1 MIEVRRLEKV
11 YPPVA
16 GGLLSHNEVR
26 ALRGVSLTISDGGAL
41 SIIGESGCGKTTFG
55 RILAGLES
63 YSGGDIVMD
72 GSNLNS
78 VANAERQRHFRR
90 IQLIHQDPYTAL
102 NPSHTI
108 LHAMAVPLRI
118 QANLL
123 QKNDDWILNRSKE
136 LLAMV
141 GLDPVGTLYKYP
153 HALSGGQRQR
163 VVIARALTVD
173 PKILVAD
180 EAVSMI
186 DVSMRLS
193 ILNLL
198 SDLRERLGIGIV
210 FITHDVAAARY
221 IAKDGELCVLYRG
234 EVMEYGQTDEIIV
247 RPVHPY
253 TQAML
258 SAMPVLRGLEE
269 AGPDRYIPLE
279 GMDDFDGQGIGCL
292 FAPRCRHATT
302 KCKDQ
307 HPDLVPWNDGPYPL
321 PHHHAC
327 FYPIPRNV
335 VASPINRD
343 DTQ

>member
-1 MIEVRRLEKV
+1 MIEVRKLEKV
-11 YPPVA
+11 YPPVV

-26 ALRGVSLTISDGGAL
+26 ALRGVSLSISDGGAL

-63 YSGGDIVMD
+63 YSGGDIAMD
-72 GSNLNS
+72 GVALNS
-78 VANAERQRHFRR
+78 LPNNERQPYFRR

-118 QANLL
+118 QAKL
-123 QKNDDWILNRSKE
+123 QKKNDDWILNRSKE

-198 SDLRERLGIGIV
+198 SDLRVRLRIGIV

-234 EVMEYGQTDEIIV
+234 EVVEYGQTDEIIV

-279 GMDDFDGQGIGCL
+279 GMDDFEGQGSGCL
-292 FAPRCRHATT
+292 FAPRCRHATAR
-302 KCKDQ
+302 CQEQ
-307 HPDLVPWNDGPYPL
+307 HPDLVPWDDRL
-321 PHHHAC
+321 SSSSHHHAC

-335 VASPINRD
+335 VARPINRENAL
-343 DTQ
+343 